1 MNRAPTLEWFGT
13 ATFRIRTD
21 GLDLFFDS
29 YLDRLP
35 GVPPVGLSTREVGR
49 ADFVFVS
56 HAHFDHLWGAD
67 VLARQTGA
75 VVVCS
80 PESARCLRDLDLPEE
95 QLLVV
100 TGGETVHCEPSGRV
114 RARVLPALHSC
125 LFAHNDRDTSVP
137 CLGDVRLE
145 RATSTA
151 EGRCVLHVGLP
162 RTCAGRSGA
171 PHHARCM
178 LVPRR
183 RRSGLS
189 ADNATRLGPCQRQ
202 RRILAGDLRR
212 PTPRCGLA
220 GHQRATQRGRGALP
234 GNGGKLH
241 GGSGSRAPCG
251 SRGLLSPRSSVPRP
265 ALGRCRTSRCCSE
278 CRWVGVLRHGVR
290 DSSPVVRVS
299 RRLWGRNAGRL
310 AIGPA
315 SIECP
320 EVARTTCAHSVRLP
334 HTAQMFEEVEPER
347 CYALRNN

>member
-137 CLGDVRLE
+137 CLGDVRLSAQHRLQKVGAYFTSACLAPAPVGPALRTMHDACSFHDGGALAYLLTTPRGSVLVSGSAGYWRGIFDDLRPDVALLAISGRPNVDGE
-145 RATSTA
+145 PYQGTAANYMVDQVRAL
-151 EGRCVLHVGLP
+151 R
-162 RTCAGRSGA
+162 AGRVA
-171 PHHARCM
+171 FCHHDPLYPGQPWVDVGPAAAA
-178 LVPRR
+178 
-183 RRSGLS
+183 LS
-189 ADNATRLGPCQRQ
+189 V
-202 RRILAGDLRR
+202 AGSAYFDMEYA
-212 PTPRCGLA
+212 TPRPL
-220 GHQRATQRGRGALP
+220 
-234 GNGGKLH
+234 
-241 GGSGSRAPCG
+241 
-251 SRGLLSPRSSVPRP
+251 
-265 ALGRCRTSRCCSE
+265 
-278 CRWVGVLRHGVR
+278 
-290 DSSPVVRVS
+290 
-299 RRLWGRNAGRL
+299 
-310 AIGPA
+310 
-315 SIECP
+315 
-320 EVARTTCAHSVRLP
+320 
-334 HTAQMFEEVEPER
+334 FE
-347 CYALRNN
+347 